1 MDLIDSKYIGLV
13 SSRLPKFKKVKKNL
27 YNFRC
32 PICGDSQ
39 KHRNKARGYFYQIK
53 ANTNFKCH
61 NCGASTTLSNFLKQ
75 VDPILQQQYAME
87 KFKEGFAGAK
97 GSSTVAKPES
107 LKFEKPKFRDK
118 DICDNLEKI
127 SELNTSHSA
136 KRYLIERGI
145 PEECLN
151 NLYYCPT
158 FKTWTNS
165 HKKTFKDTAN
175 DDERII
181 IPLRDTNGSLFG
193 YQGRSL
199 DPVSKM
205 RYITIMLEDKPKI
218 YGLEKVNVSKQ
229 VYVVE
234 GPFDSL
240 FLENSVAMAGSDVDI
255 RSFGWCDYIWVY
267 DNEPRNQQIVDRI
280 SSAID
285 GGDKVVIWPCNIQQ
299 KDINDMV
306 LAGHDVNALVECNS
320 YQGLEAKLK
329 LSQWKKV

>member
-1 MDLIDSKYIGLV
+1 MGYLDTKYIGLI
-13 SSRLPKFKKVKKNL
+13 SSRLGKFKRVKEGL

-32 PICGDSQ
+32 PYCGDSS
-39 KHRNKARGYFYQIK
+39 KRKNKTRGYIYRIK
-53 ANTNFKCH
+53 ADYNFKCH
-61 NCGASTTLSNFLKQ
+61 NCGVARSFTNFLK
-75 VDPILQQQYAME
+75 DRDKPLYDQYVLE
-87 KFKEGFAGAK
+87 RYREGLTGK
-97 GSSTVAKPES
+97 GSVTPDPEI
-107 LKFEKPKFRDK
+107 KFEKPKFRDK
-118 DICDNLEKI
+118 DICDNLDKI

-151 NLYYCPT
+151 NLYYCPK

-165 HKKTFKDTAN
+165 HKKTFKDTTN

-199 DPVSKM
+199 DPVSEM

-229 VYVVE
+229 VYIVE

-255 RSFGWCDYIWVY
+255 RSFGWGDYIWVY
-267 DNEPRNQQIVDRI
+267 DNEPRNQQIVSRI

-285 GGDKVVIWPCNIQQ
+285 GGDKVVIWPDNIQQ

-306 LAGHDVNALVECNS
+306 LAGHDVNTLVECNS